1 MSLLLWQLVELPQGY
16 KVLIYNI
23 PRIALFMN
31 TPSVSR
37 SAYKTD
43 LADCAPLASPP
54 PPLPCVCDEMREG
67 IRRKVGFLLIP
78 PPPPPPDEICLSAN
92 GSSLSMYR
100 VYLVN
105 SPLGAS
111 QKIST

>member
-1 MSLLLWQLVELPQGY
+1 
-16 KVLIYNI
+16 
-23 PRIALFMN
+23 MN
-31 TPSVSR
+31 SPSVSR
-37 SAYKTD
+37 SACQTN
-43 LADCAPLASPP
+43 LADCAPPPPPSPP